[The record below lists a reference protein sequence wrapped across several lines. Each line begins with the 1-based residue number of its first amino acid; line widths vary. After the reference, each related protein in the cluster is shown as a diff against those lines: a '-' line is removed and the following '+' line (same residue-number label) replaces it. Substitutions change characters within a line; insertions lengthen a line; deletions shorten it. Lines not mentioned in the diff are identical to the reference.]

1 MRLRHRQRL
10 GVMIFLGNREWL
22 LKAPISNLP
31 MVWWFLSES

>member
-10 GVMIFLGNREWL
+10 GVMIFLGNRERL